1 MTHGKNRNLHHVRT
15 PLFLLAVFGLIA
27 AVPLMLPRFAH
38 AQAYQFK
45 IGVLPFADNTG
56 SNAGDVAGAVSRA
69 VQAEI
74 VHSTQLMGRVLDLDA
89 NTNPNSLD
97 SDKAV
102 AIARAQGVDVVVLGT
117 ILEATS
123 SSSNSS
129 TRTPSIGGFS
139 LGGNKQSTKATV
151 TLQADLF
158 NTTTGQKIDSIRMSG
173 NATTNKVGAD
183 ADTSLG
189 SLNTGGANF
198 DNSAMGKAF
207 HSAVTDLVK
216 KINSEQPQMSR
227 FTGGGAV
234 SAAAPAAAS
243 APAGAGGGGVPPA
256 ASAAPATSAAA
267 PGAAAPIGAAA
278 ASAGG
283 QPDFKTVRIDF
294 VPGER
299 TVFYDDFS
307 DMAQDEPPPHWRLRN
322 GKVDLKVAGDVRELY
337 ATDTVNLFSP
347 NFVLPANFTF
357 ELEFTGTGET
367 DWHFRDKDGQE
378 YLTVMARGEPDG
390 DTANA
395 SVAATCDGCGDLGSG
410 GIKADNSQPI
420 ELAVWI
426 QQGRVRMYLNGQ
438 RLVDV
443 NQVNIPLLTHVDAT
457 IAGYRPSG
465 IRKVRLAESAPDFS
479 SVIASTGKYVTH
491 GIYFDTDSDH
501 LKPESAPVL
510 KQIGDALTKN
520 PGLKLEIDGY
530 TDSVGNA
537 DHNLD
542 LSNRRAKAV
551 QTVLVAQFGVD
562 ASRLSSKGFGQAK
575 PVASNDTADGRAT
588 NRRVEFVKQ

>member
-1 MTHGKNRNLHHVRT
+1 MRHSMNRKLYQVRT
-15 PLFLLAVFGLIA
+15 PLVLLVVAGCIA
-27 AVPLMLPRFAH
+27 ALPVLLPQFAR
-38 AQAYQFK
+38 AQNTQYK

-74 VHSTQLMGRVLDLDA
+74 VHSTQLLGRVLTVDA
-89 NTNPNSLD
+89 GVDPNSLD
-97 SDKAV
+97 QDKAV
-102 AIARAQGVDVVVLGT
+102 AMGRAQNVDVVILGT

-123 SSSNSS
+123 ESSNSS

-158 NTTTGQKIDSIRMSG
+158 STTSGQKIDSIRMSG
-173 NATTNKVGAD
+173 NATTNKIGAD

-216 KINSEQPQMSR
+216 KINSEQPQMTR
-227 FTGGGAV
+227 YTGGGAV
-234 SAAAPAAAS
+234 SANASSGAPAGGAPALAPAA
-243 APAGAGGGGVPPA
+243 GT
-256 ASAAPATSAAA
+256 AAPATSAAA
-267 PGAAAPIGAAA
+267 PIAAAA
-278 ASAGG
+278 ASTGG

-337 ATDTVNLFSP
+337 AADTVNLFSP

-378 YLTVMARGEPDG
+378 YLTVMARGEADG
-390 DTANA
+390 NMANA
-395 SVAATCDGCGDLGSG
+395 SVAAMCDGCGELGSG
-410 GIKADNSQPI
+410 GIMADNSQPM

-443 NQVNIPLLTHVDAT
+443 NQVNIPLLTHVDAS

-479 SVIASTGKYVTH
+479 TVIASTGKYVTH
-491 GIYFDTDSDH
+491 GINFDTDSDH
-501 LKPESAPVL
+501 LKPESAAVI
-510 KQIGDALTKN
+510 KQVADALTKN
-520 PGLKLEIDGY
+520 PALKLEIDGY
-530 TDSVGNA
+530 TDSVGDAAHNA
-537 DHNLD
+537 D
-542 LSNRRAKAV
+542 LSKRRAQAV
-551 QTVLVAQFGVD
+551 QTVLAAQFGVD
-562 ASRLSSKGFGQAK
+562 ASRLSSKGLGQAS

-588 NRRVEFVKQ
+588 NRRVEFVKR